1 MPNQDPVIIKDLFA
15 DIPMFFTRNSFT
27 NDLNV
32 KKDLTAIRE
41 SIKNIVLT
49 NKGER
54 AFDYDFGGNIYA
66 LLFENLDR
74 VELYGFKIQLA
85 NMIAMYEPRVNVNEI
100 YFDFG
105 IHDIDITIEYSIV
118 YINTKDKITI
128 KLERSR

>member
-85 NMIAMYEPRVNVNEI
+85 NMISMYEPRVNVNEI